1 MMGISIAFVISL
13 LLLFLLGVWRKA
25 TVTARELPSHGDLLV
40 DSDHFPPESCPA
52 EYVSK
57 IFSRDDWEFVAA
69 MKSPA
74 LERFFRAERKS
85 LALLWV
91 QQTSADI
98 RKIMRHHA
106 ELSRSSED
114 LDFVT
119 EMRLF
124 SRYAELRII
133 CGLLVLSIE
142 LAGPLWLRGLALHA
156 SKLSQRIEQA
166 QEAFNEATEEAR
178 GVQSSGSL

>member
-1 MMGISIAFVISL
+1 MIGVSIAFVISM
-13 LLLFLLGVWRKA
+13 LLLFLLGVWRRA
-25 TVTARELPSHGDLLV
+25 NVTARELPPHGSLLPE
-40 DSDHFPPESCPA
+40 SALFPPESCPA
-52 EYVSK
+52 EYVAK

-98 RKIMRHHA
+98 QKIMRQHA
-106 ELSRSSED
+106 ELSRRSED
-114 LDFVT
+114 LHFPT
-119 EMRLF
+119 ELSLF
-124 SRYAELRII
+124 SRYAELRMI
-133 CGLLVLSIE
+133 CGILVLSIE
-142 LAGPLWLRGLALHA
+142 LAGPLRLRGLALHA
-156 SKLSQRIEQA
+156 GKLSQRIEQA
-166 QEAFNEATEEAR
+166 QEAFSEAAEEAR

>member
-1 MMGISIAFVISL
+1 MMGVSIAFVISM

-25 TVTARELPSHGDLLV
+25 TVTARELPPHGGV
-40 DSDHFPPESCPA
+40 PDSAHFPPESCPA

-74 LERFFRAERKS
+74 LERFFREERKS

-91 QQTSADI
+91 QQTTASI
-98 RKIMRHHA
+98 QKIMRQHA
-106 ELSRSSED
+106 ELSRRSED
-114 LDFVT
+114 LDFAT
-119 EMRLF
+119 EMKLF
-124 SRYAELRII
+124 SRYAELRMI
-133 CGLLVLSIE
+133 CGILVVSIE

-166 QEAFNEATEEAR
+166 QEAFHSAA
-178 GVQSSGSL
+178 

>member
-1 MMGISIAFVISL
+1 MIGVSIAFVTSM

-25 TVTARELPSHGDLLV
+25 TVTAREVPPYGGMLKDGA
-40 DSDHFPPESCPA
+40 HFPPESCPA

-74 LERFFRAERKS
+74 LERFFREERKS

-91 QQTSADI
+91 QQTSADVQ
-98 RKIMRHHA
+98 KIMRQHA
-106 ELSRSSED
+106 ELSRRSED
-114 LDFVT
+114 LEFAT
-119 EMRLF
+119 EMKLF
-124 SRYAELRII
+124 SRYAELRMI
-133 CGLLVLSIE
+133 CGILFVSIE
-142 LAGPLWLRGLALHA
+142 VAGPLWLRGLALHA

-166 QEAFNEATEEAR
+166 QETFHAAAEETQ
-178 GVQSSGSL
+178 GVRNIGSL

>member
-1 MMGISIAFVISL
+1 MIGVSIAFVISM

-25 TVTARELPSHGDLLV
+25 TVTAREVPADGGMLR
-40 DSDHFPPESCPA
+40 DSAHIPPESCPA

-91 QQTSADI
+91 QQTSAEI
-98 RKIMRHHA
+98 QKIMRQHA
-106 ELSRSSED
+106 QVSRRSED
-114 LDFVT
+114 LDFAT
-119 EMRLF
+119 EMKLF
-124 SRYAELRII
+124 SRYAELRMI
-133 CGLLVLSIE
+133 CGILVLSIE

-156 SKLSQRIEQA
+156 SKLSQRIEQE
-166 QEAFNEATEEAR
+166 QETLDAAVEEAR
-178 GVQSSGSL
+178 

>member
-1 MMGISIAFVISL
+1 MIGVSIAFVISM
-13 LLLFLLGVWRKA
+13 LLLFLLGVWRRA
-25 TVTARELPSHGDLLV
+25 TVTARELSPDGGMLGD
-40 DSDHFPPESCPA
+40 SAHIPPESCPA

-69 MKSPA
+69 MKSPS
-74 LERFFRAERKS
+74 LERFFREERKS

-98 RKIMRHHA
+98 RKIMRQHA
-106 ELSRSSED
+106 ELSRRSED

-119 EMRLF
+119 EMKLF
-124 SRYAELRII
+124 SRYAELRMI
-133 CGLLVLSIE
+133 CGILVLSIE

-156 SKLSQRIEQA
+156 SKLSQRIGQA
-166 QEAFNEATEEAR
+166 QEAFHAAADTA
-178 GVQSSGSL
+178 Q

>member
-1 MMGISIAFVISL
+1 MMGVSIAFVISML
-13 LLLFLLGVWRKA
+13 LLYLLGVWRRA
-25 TVTARELPSHGDLLV
+25 TVTARELPPGGGLLP
-40 DSDHFPPESCPA
+40 DSAQFALESCPA

-57 IFSRDDWEFVAA
+57 IFSRDDWKFVAA

-98 RKIMRHHA
+98 QKIMRQHA
-106 ELSRSSED
+106 EVSRRSED
-114 LDFVT
+114 LDFAT
-119 EMRLF
+119 EMKLF
-124 SRYAELRII
+124 SRYAELRMI
-133 CGLLVLSIE
+133 CGILVLSIE

-166 QEAFNEATEEAR
+166 QETLDAAVEDAR
-178 GVQSSGSL
+178 